1 MGGKSSRSV
10 RQMRLS
16 SRAAFAA
23 ERLAEIA
30 GVPATELV
38 EIVILELAASG
49 EFVEAEA
56 ARRSQRS
63 TSVAS
68 RGIATVIPITRGRQ
82 GAPRSLQRRVSEL
95 RRRSEVARNRGAA
108 ARQTSLT
115 LRLKRPMHLDGD
127 G

>member
-1 MGGKSSRSV
+1 
-10 RQMRLS
+10 MRLS
-16 SRAAFAA
+16 PRAAFAA

-49 EFVEAEA
+49 EIVEAED
-56 ARRSQRS
+56 ARRGQGSKPV
-63 TSVAS
+63 TT
-68 RGIATVIPITRGRQ
+68 RGAATVIPITRGRQ
-82 GAPRSLQRRVSEL
+82 GVPRSLRRRVSEL
-95 RRRSEVARNRGAA
+95 RRRSEAARTRGAA
-108 ARQTSLT
+108 ARQASLT